1 MNMTFKIDIDR
12 RKVEAIR
19 CYMPD
24 GNIEELLNE
33 EITKAAENVVNRLY
47 SKTVPK
53 RFRNISENQRRLK
66 LIARKRRSKS
76 MSSGVIKT
84 FGSNHQTALYMAKD
98 KRLYEIVSIDNDCA
112 VMAAFND
119 TFAVAAK
126 PFLDEVNNV
135 IDYSSIEYFDRLSQA
150 KSYSD
155 RLHKCFDSSKAEENI
170 KEQCVTVTHSD
181 NITQKHKSL

>member
-1 MNMTFKIDIDR
+1 
-12 RKVEAIR
+12 
-19 CYMPD
+19 
-24 GNIEELLNE
+24 
-33 EITKAAENVVNRLY
+33 
-47 SKTVPK
+47 
-53 RFRNISENQRRLK
+53 
-66 LIARKRRSKS
+66 

-98 KRLYEIVSIDNDCA
+98 KRLYEIVSIDSDCA

-135 IDYSSIEYFDRLSQA
+135 IDYSSIEYFDRISQA

-170 KEQCVTVTHSD
+170 KEQCVTVTQSD

>member
-1 MNMTFKIDIDR
+1 
-12 RKVEAIR
+12 
-19 CYMPD
+19 
-24 GNIEELLNE
+24 
-33 EITKAAENVVNRLY
+33 
-47 SKTVPK
+47 
-53 RFRNISENQRRLK
+53 
-66 LIARKRRSKS
+66 

-112 VMAAFND
+112 VMAAFNN

-135 IDYSSIEYFDRLSQA
+135 IDYSSIEY
-150 KSYSD
+150 
-155 RLHKCFDSSKAEENI
+155 FDSSKAEENI

>member
-1 MNMTFKIDIDR
+1 
-12 RKVEAIR
+12 
-19 CYMPD
+19 
-24 GNIEELLNE
+24 
-33 EITKAAENVVNRLY
+33 
-47 SKTVPK
+47 
-53 RFRNISENQRRLK
+53 
-66 LIARKRRSKS
+66 
-76 MSSGVIKT
+76 
-84 FGSNHQTALYMAKD
+84 MAKD

-135 IDYSSIEYFDRLSQA
+135 IDYSSIEYFDRISQA

-155 RLHKCFDSSKAEENI
+155 RLHKCFDSCSKAEENI

-181 NITQKHKSL
+181 NITQKDRSQHLLVLPARFQNLR

>member
-1 MNMTFKIDIDR
+1 
-12 RKVEAIR
+12 
-19 CYMPD
+19 
-24 GNIEELLNE
+24 
-33 EITKAAENVVNRLY
+33 
-47 SKTVPK
+47 
-53 RFRNISENQRRLK
+53 
-66 LIARKRRSKS
+66 

-119 TFAVAAK
+119 TFAVASK

-135 IDYSSIEYFDRLSQA
+135 IDYSSIEYFDRISQA

>member
-1 MNMTFKIDIDR
+1 
-12 RKVEAIR
+12 
-19 CYMPD
+19 
-24 GNIEELLNE
+24 
-33 EITKAAENVVNRLY
+33 
-47 SKTVPK
+47 
-53 RFRNISENQRRLK
+53 
-66 LIARKRRSKS
+66 

-135 IDYSSIEYFDRLSQA
+135 IDYSSIEYFDRISQA

-170 KEQCVTVTHSD
+170 KEQCVTVTHWRNFLFSALVYD
-181 NITQKHKSL
+181 LLHDLIFNSHKSFFLPPA

>member
-1 MNMTFKIDIDR
+1 
-12 RKVEAIR
+12 
-19 CYMPD
+19 
-24 GNIEELLNE
+24 
-33 EITKAAENVVNRLY
+33 
-47 SKTVPK
+47 
-53 RFRNISENQRRLK
+53 
-66 LIARKRRSKS
+66 

-135 IDYSSIEYFDRLSQA
+135 IDYSSIEYFDRISQA

-155 RLHKCFDSSKAEENI
+155 RLHKCFDSCSKAEENI
-170 KEQCVTVTHSD
+170 KKQCVTVTHSD

>member
-1 MNMTFKIDIDR
+1 
-12 RKVEAIR
+12 
-19 CYMPD
+19 
-24 GNIEELLNE
+24 
-33 EITKAAENVVNRLY
+33 
-47 SKTVPK
+47 
-53 RFRNISENQRRLK
+53 
-66 LIARKRRSKS
+66 

-135 IDYSSIEYFDRLSQA
+135 IDYSSIEYFDRISQA

-181 NITQKHKSL
+181 NITQKHKRL

>member
-1 MNMTFKIDIDR
+1 
-12 RKVEAIR
+12 
-19 CYMPD
+19 
-24 GNIEELLNE
+24 
-33 EITKAAENVVNRLY
+33 
-47 SKTVPK
+47 
-53 RFRNISENQRRLK
+53 
-66 LIARKRRSKS
+66 

-98 KRLYEIVSIDNDCA
+98 KRLYEIVSID
-112 VMAAFND
+112 
-119 TFAVAAK
+119 
-126 PFLDEVNNV
+126 
-135 IDYSSIEYFDRLSQA
+135 YSSIEYFDRISQA

>member
-1 MNMTFKIDIDR
+1 
-12 RKVEAIR
+12 
-19 CYMPD
+19 
-24 GNIEELLNE
+24 
-33 EITKAAENVVNRLY
+33 
-47 SKTVPK
+47 
-53 RFRNISENQRRLK
+53 
-66 LIARKRRSKS
+66 

-135 IDYSSIEYFDRLSQA
+135 IDYHRQKATVIDFTSALTAPKQ
-150 KSYSD
+150 K
-155 RLHKCFDSSKAEENI
+155 KTSKNN
-170 KEQCVTVTHSD
+170 VSR
-181 NITQKHKSL
+181 